1 MRTVDI
7 EIRNPTGI
15 HLRPASTLVRAA
27 ARYRCAVT
35 LQNLSSAG
43 PVVNAKDA
51 LAVLSR
57 GKAVKGDLV
66 RITSDGEDEDAAID
80 GLRDLIESGL
90 GEALT

>member
-1 MRTVDI
+1 MRMLEI
-7 EIRNPTGI
+7 AIRNPTGI

-27 ARYRCAVT
+27 AGYRCTVT
-35 LQNLSSAG
+35 LQNLTSAG
-43 PVVNAKDA
+43 PDVNAKDA

-66 RITSDGEDEDAAID
+66 RITTDGEDEDAAID

-90 GEALT
+90 GETLE

>member
-1 MRTVDI
+1 MRTLDI

-27 ARYRCAVT
+27 ARYRCTVT
-35 LQNLSSAG
+35 LENLTSAG
-43 PVVNAKDA
+43 PAVNAKDA

-66 RITSDGEDEDAAID
+66 RITTDGEDEDAAMD
-80 GLRDLIESGL
+80 GLRVLIESGL
-90 GEALT
+90 GETLE

>member
-1 MRTVDI
+1 MRTLEI

-27 ARYRCAVT
+27 SKYACVVT
-35 LQNLSSAG
+35 LENLTSAG
-43 PVVNAKDA
+43 PAVNAKDA

-66 RITSDGEDEDAAID
+66 RITTDGEDEDAAID
-80 GLRDLIESGL
+80 GLRELIESGL
-90 GEALT
+90 GETI